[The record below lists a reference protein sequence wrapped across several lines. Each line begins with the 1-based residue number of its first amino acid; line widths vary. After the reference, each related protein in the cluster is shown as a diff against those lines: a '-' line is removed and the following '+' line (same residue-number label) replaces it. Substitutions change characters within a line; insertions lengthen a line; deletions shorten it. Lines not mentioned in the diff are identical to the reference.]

1 MTDMSQNTHR
11 VSPIRRWDRRKLLL
25 ENMIKGLPLSSVA
38 DALAKEFDCK
48 PDAVRRDWARRSEW
62 LPTLLK
68 IDKPEE
74 MLKDLLGEMAL
85 ARQEAWDII
94 KRAKTSGNENA
105 AVGALKHIHEGAL
118 AQIGIL
124 QTLGKL
130 NLAPVTI
137 AGNITVESDLGAILR
152 GYDTLLET
160 AAKRNLQAHGSGEQV
175 DSSNTPP
182 S

>member
-1 MTDMSQNTHR
+1 
-11 VSPIRRWDRRKLLL
+11 
-25 ENMIKGLPLSSVA
+25 MIKGLPLSSVA

-85 ARQEAWDII
+85 SRQEAWDII

-118 AQIGIL
+118 AQIEIL

-137 AGNITVESDLGAILR
+137 AGSLEIKSDLAKVLR
-152 GYDTLLET
+152 DYDALLE
-160 AAKRNLQAHGSGEQV
+160 AATKRNLPPDSPREQV